1 MYAAS
6 SFREERLPVLHQF
19 IRDHPFACVVSAN
32 AQGVQ
37 ASHIPL
43 VLEERE
49 GTLGVLHGH
58 LARANQHWQSLADGE
73 VLAIFQGP
81 HAYISPSWYASKKE
95 HGRVVPTW
103 NYLAVHACGH
113 ARVFDD
119 AKSLRAILE
128 LLTHQQE
135 SKRSEPWKVSDAPDD
150 YIENTSRGIVGFALT
165 LTRLEGIWKMS
176 QNRPDADRVG
186 VVAGLR
192 QGAATDREVAEYV
205 ERLREGK

>member
-6 SFREERLPVLHQF
+6 SFREERLPVLQQF
-19 IRDHPFACVVSAN
+19 MRDHPFACLVSHGAH
-32 AQGVQ
+32 GIQ
-37 ASHIPL
+37 ASHVPL
-43 VLEERE
+43 ILDESQGSV
-49 GTLGVLHGH
+49 GTLHGH
-58 LARANQHWQSLADGE
+58 VARANPHWQSLADGE

-103 NYLAVHACGH
+103 NYLAVHARGQ

-128 LLTHQQE
+128 ALTDQQE
-135 SKRSEPWKVSDAPDD
+135 SKRAVPWKVSDAPDD
-150 YIENTSRGIVGFALT
+150 YIENASRAIVGFELT

-176 QNRPDADRVG
+176 QNRPDPDRAG
-186 VVAGLR
+186 AVAGLR
-192 QGAATDREVAEYV
+192 QGAATDRDVAEYV

>member
-6 SFREERLPVLHQF
+6 SFREERPPVLHQF
-19 IRDHPFACVVSAN
+19 MREHPFACVVSAN

-43 VLEERE
+43 VLEERA

-58 LARANQHWQSLADGE
+58 FARANPHWQSLADGE

-103 NYLAVHACGH
+103 NYLAVHARGQ

-128 LLTHQQE
+128 LLTDQQE
-135 SKRSEPWKVSDAPDD
+135 SKRAQPWKVSDAPDD
-150 YIENTSRGIVGFALT
+150 YIENTSRGIVGFELT

-176 QNRPDADRVG
+176 QNRPDEDRLG
-186 VVAGLR
+186 AIAGLR
-192 QGAATDREVAEYV
+192 QGSETDQKVAAWI
-205 ERLREGK
+205 ERKREGK